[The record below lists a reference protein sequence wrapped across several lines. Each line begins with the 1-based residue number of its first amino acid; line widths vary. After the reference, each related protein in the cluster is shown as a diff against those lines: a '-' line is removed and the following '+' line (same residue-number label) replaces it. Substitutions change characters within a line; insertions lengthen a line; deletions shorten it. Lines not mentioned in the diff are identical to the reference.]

1 MGTLSSGEIQVLLI
15 LLRVFLLG
23 QRKSI
28 VLIDEPEN
36 SLDIDWQF
44 ELINLLVHFNPNA
57 QFFITTH
64 SPALFGDGWGDK
76 VWYMEQI
83 TK

>member
-1 MGTLSSGEIQVLLI
+1 MKASSMADEDTFIEK
-15 LLRVFLLG
+15 RFFTA
-23 QRKSI
+23 SI
-28 VLIDEPEN
+28 
-36 SLDIDWQF
+36 
-44 ELINLLVHFNPNA
+44 INLLVHFNPNA